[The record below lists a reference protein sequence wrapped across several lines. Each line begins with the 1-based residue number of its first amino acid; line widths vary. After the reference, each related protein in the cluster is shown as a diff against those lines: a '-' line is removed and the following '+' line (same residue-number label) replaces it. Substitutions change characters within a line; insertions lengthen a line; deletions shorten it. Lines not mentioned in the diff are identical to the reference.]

1 MFVLWACW
9 EEASAPN
16 WTIWLSANIQKI
28 LCRSDTDTA
37 SSLDNISGH
46 EIIFQISERT
56 VFNSNAHFQFREF
69 CLSFTQHEKGE
80 DA

>member
-16 WTIWLSANIQKI
+16 WTIWLSANIQKK

-37 SSLDNISGH
+37 SSLDNISKDIKSSSKLVK
-46 EIIFQISERT
+46 EQCLT
-56 VFNSNAHFQFREF
+56 VTLIFNSENFK
-69 CLSFTQHEKGE
+69 LDTT
-80 DA
+80 